1 MTKFRIIGCNK
12 ESGEDVDFVIEATTY
27 LEAQKKANQ
36 LDCVVSDVKVYES
49 DKDPNLLKTK
59 MHLSDSFS
67 SEKSL
72 SYSSGRYARKNF
84 SAFAHHCFIFIMRTI
99 VTAITLFCVV
109 MFVGAI
115 LFWIPSELPYELGSQ
130 GTYISFDYEPSIS
143 EANNVREI
151 TRSRW
156 DDELRKS
163 TMQTWWQGYID
174 NWGIFSWS
182 FYWFVWI
189 LIFAS
194 ISYFIYKFQLWLK
207 TPPFISRFTLA
218 HYLIRIAK
226 YFYKSC

>member
-1 MTKFRIIGCNK
+1 MTKFRIIGCKK
-12 ESGEDVDFVIEATTY
+12 ESGEDVDFVIEANTY
-27 LEAQKKANQ
+27 LEAQEKANQ
-36 LDCVVSDVKVYES
+36 LDCLVSDVKVYES
-49 DKDPNLLKTK
+49 DKDPNLLKSK
-59 MHLSDSFS
+59 MNQSDSFF
-67 SEKSL
+67 SETSL
-72 SYSSGRYARKNF
+72 SYSSGKYVRRNF

-99 VTAITLFCVV
+99 VTAITLFCVG
-109 MFVGAI
+109 MFVAAI
-115 LFWIPSELPYELGSQ
+115 LVWIPSELPREFGSK
-130 GTYISFDYEPSIS
+130 GTHVSFDYEPTIS
-143 EANNVREI
+143 EANDVVKN

-156 DDELRKS
+156 DDELGKS
-163 TMQTWWQGYID
+163 TMQTWWSGRID